1 MAKPKAAET
10 SKPVLSIPVPHRLAG
25 DVDAML
31 EATLQERFSNI
42 ILIKT
47 SEEDIK
53 KGTWVVKHAPSK
65 DDPKVQ
71 VSEINPAIG
80 HLSRFVM
87 ALANGWASGM
97 GLSGDGSALY
107 VAKYVG
113 DVYKALPQLKEY
125 DLFLQ
130 PAGRSGCS
138 KYRIGFAE
146 AVTQVTTRAKTISAS
161 LEKYG
166 VMAGKE
172 RTRKSDA
179 APQITVEF

>member
-1 MAKPKAAET
+1 MAKKAT
-10 SKPVLSIPVPHRLAG
+10 SENKPVLSIPVPHRLQG

-31 EATLQERFSNI
+31 EATLQERFSRI
-42 ILIKT
+42 ILVKT
-47 SEEDIK
+47 SEEDTK
-53 KGTWVVKHAPSK
+53 KGTWVIDHKPSK
-65 DDPKVQ
+65 EDPKVQ

-87 ALANGWASGM
+87 ALANAWASGM

-107 VAKYVG
+107 VAKYSN

-125 DLFLQ
+125 DLWLQ
-130 PAGRSGCS
+130 PAGRAGCS

-146 AVTQVTTRAKTISAS
+146 AVTQVTTRSKTIATS

-172 RTRKSDA
+172 RTRKSDS

>member
-1 MAKPKAAET
+1 MAKKTSSETKA
-10 SKPVLSIPVPHRLAG
+10 VLSIPVPHRLAG
-25 DVDAML
+25 DVDAMI
-31 EATLQERFSNI
+31 EATLQERFSSI
-42 ILIKT
+42 ILVKT
-47 SEEDIK
+47 SEEDTK

-65 DDPKVQ
+65 EDPKVQ

-87 ALANGWASGM
+87 ALVNGWASGM

-107 VAKYVG
+107 VAKYAPE
-113 DVYKALPQLKEY
+113 VYKILPQLKEY
-125 DLFLQ
+125 DLWLQ

-138 KYRIGFAE
+138 KYRLGFGE
-146 AVTQVTTRAKTISAS
+146 MVNQVVTRSKTIASS